1 MSRWEFTAKYNPT
14 ASHAETM
21 RVSELL
27 DLADD
32 EERAAWKQLS
42 LGYTETLGNS
52 ELRESIANTYAG
64 LSAQDVLCFSGAEEG
79 IFVTMN
85 TLLSPDDHA
94 IVITPTYQTLESIP
108 VQLCQVSGIALRAE
122 DDWNLDLDELEQVVT
137 PRTRLIVLNLPNNP
151 TGKVLGRASYDRL
164 LEIARRR
171 NIFVFC

>member
-1 MSRWEFTAKYNPT
+1 MSRWEFTAKYNLT

-79 IFVTMN
+79 IFVAMN

-94 IVITPTYQTLESIP
+94 IVITPSTKPSSRFRCNSAKLAESRC
-108 VQLCQVSGIALRAE
+108 VRKTTGI
-122 DDWNLDLDELEQVVT
+122 
-137 PRTRLIVLNLPNNP
+137 
-151 TGKVLGRASYDRL
+151 
-164 LEIARRR
+164 
-171 NIFVFC
+171 